1 MANSKNW
8 WVLAEIGCFVQ
19 AFWLVW
25 IMAATKKKISYFS
38 ANVTAVMSVAL
49 VLLLLGIVAVIGV
62 AANELTVSIKEN
74 IGFDISMK
82 DDATDQQIA
91 QVRRDIAAAPFTAK
105 MKYVSKDEALQ
116 VWREET
122 GEDLMAVLGFNPLTA
137 EIEVHVK
144 SGYSDLAS
152 IDRIASSLKQK
163 YAAIESV
170 TTHRE
175 NIEAINRT
183 LTQTAMVL
191 AVAAAAML
199 IISIALINNT
209 VRMTIYSKR
218 FLIHTMK
225 LVGATPGF
233 IRKPIVVSCMIN
245 GVIAAIVAVG
255 LLAALLYYL
264 SLDAL
269 AGDALGKLLPVEALG
284 ATAAAMVALGAL
296 LCCATAYFAA
306 NKYIRLDYDRLF

>member
-1 MANSKNW
+1 MENVAKAQ
-8 WVLAEIGCFVQ
+8 L
-19 AFWLVW
+19 
-25 IMAATKKKISYFS
+25 IMATTKKKISYFS
-38 ANVTAVMSVAL
+38 ANVTAVISVAL

-62 AANELTVSIKEN
+62 GANGLSEKIKEN

-82 DDATDQQIA
+82 EDATEHQIA
-91 QVRRDIAAAPFTAK
+91 ALRRDIAAAPFTAR
-105 MKYVSKDEALQ
+105 MKYVSKEDALE

-137 EIEVHVK
+137 EIEVHVR
-144 SGYSDLAS
+144 SNYSDVAS
-152 IDRIASSLKQK
+152 IDRIAAGLKQK
-163 YAAIESV
+163 YTAIESV

-183 LTQTAMVL
+183 LTQTALVL
-191 AVAAAAML
+191 GVAAAAML
-199 IISIALINNT
+199 IISLALINNT

-233 IRKPIVVSCMIN
+233 IRRPIVVSCMIN
-245 GVIAAIVAVG
+245 GIIAAFVAVG
-255 LLAALLYYL
+255 LLSALLYYL
-264 SLDAL
+264 GLDSL
-269 AGDALGKLLPVEALG
+269 AGEAVREAVPLEAVG
-284 ATAAAMVALGAL
+284 ATAAAMVVLGAL
-296 LCCATAYFAA
+296 LCCATAFFAA

>member
-1 MANSKNW
+1 MAT
-8 WVLAEIGCFVQ
+8 
-19 AFWLVW
+19 
-25 IMAATKKKISYFS
+25 TKKKISYFS
-38 ANVTAVMSVAL
+38 ANVTAVISVAL

-62 AANELTVSIKEN
+62 GANGLSEKIKEN

-82 DDATDQQIA
+82 EDATEHQIA
-91 QVRRDIAAAPFTAK
+91 ALRRDIAAAPFTAR
-105 MKYVSKDEALQ
+105 MKYVSKEDALE

-137 EIEVHVK
+137 EIEVHVR
-144 SGYSDLAS
+144 SNYSDVAS
-152 IDRIASSLKQK
+152 IDRIAAGLKQK
-163 YAAIESV
+163 YTAIESV

-183 LTQTAMVL
+183 LTQTALVL
-191 AVAAAAML
+191 GVAAAAML
-199 IISIALINNT
+199 IISLALINNT

-233 IRKPIVVSCMIN
+233 IRRPIVVSCMIN
-245 GVIAAIVAVG
+245 GIIAAFVAVG
-255 LLAALLYYL
+255 LLSALVYYL
-264 SLDAL
+264 SLDSL
-269 AGDALGKLLPVEALG
+269 AGEAVREAVPIEAVG
-284 ATAAAMVALGAL
+284 ATAAAMVVLGAL
-296 LCCATAYFAA
+296 LCCATAFFAA